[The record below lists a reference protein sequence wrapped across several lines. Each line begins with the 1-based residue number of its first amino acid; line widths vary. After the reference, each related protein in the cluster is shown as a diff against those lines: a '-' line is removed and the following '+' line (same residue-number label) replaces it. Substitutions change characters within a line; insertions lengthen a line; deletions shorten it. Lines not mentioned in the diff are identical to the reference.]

1 MALSYAQGTEY
12 TMTYTPL
19 EYESYGWNC
28 LGLQGTENEEK
39 GYFGALA
46 GIRYDYSFWKNR
58 LNAGLNFD
66 ARQYA
71 GGFPFQVN
79 YGGHMGFNF

>member
-1 MALSYAQGTEY
+1 MLRQ
-12 TMTYTPL
+12 
-19 EYESYGWNC
+19 ESS
-28 LGLQGTENEEK
+28 
-39 GYFGALA
+39 FGALA

-79 YGGHMGFNF
+79 YGAHVSFNF